1 MTGTESAGER
11 VDGDKAP
18 YHPAPLSSK
27 VRAMAS
33 DAPIRFGIVG
43 LGTAGSALV
52 GPAVKSPH
60 FEMAAA
66 ADLDEETLARFKADF
81 PQAETFASVEA
92 IAASPNVDA
101 LFISTPTQLHTGHVL
116 AAAANGKHVVTEKP
130 VAVNLDD
137 ADAMIEAAEKAGVV
151 LMVGHSFGYET
162 PIKAMREVV
171 AGGELGPLRMAHN
184 WYFTDWMHR
193 PRNPEELDVALG
205 GGVTFRQGSHQFD
218 ILRLLGGGL
227 VRSVRAMTG
236 VFDPSRKAPGA
247 HTVFLEFEDGAAATA
262 VYNGYDRFRTAD
274 LGYNVGENGQPAD
287 LSAYGAS
294 RAALRAGG
302 EAHEQALKRSVRYGA
317 SGARSRAPAPSH
329 PFYGVTIASCE
340 RGDVRQS
347 PNGLLVYTE
356 DERREMELPLGTS
369 GRDNILTELHAAVR
383 EGVPP
388 LHDGRWGKANLEVC
402 LAALESA
409 RTRKEL
415 LLKHQKAV

>member
-1 MTGTESAGER
+1 MTT
-11 VDGDKAP
+11 
-18 YHPAPLSSK
+18 
-27 VRAMAS
+27 

-52 GPAVKSPH
+52 GPAVKSPR

-101 LFISTPTQLHTGHVL
+101 LFIATPTQLHTGHVL

-130 VAVNLDD
+130 LAVNLDD

-247 HTVFLEFEDGAAATA
+247 HTVFLEFADGAAATA
-262 VYNGYDRFRTAD
+262 VYNGYDRFRTAE

-287 LSAYGAS
+287 LAAYGAS
-294 RAALRAGG
+294 RAALRSGG

-317 SGARSRAPAPSH
+317 SGARSRAPAPNH

-347 PNGLLVYTE
+347 PKGLLVYTE
-356 DERREMELPLGTS
+356 DERREVELPLGTS

-409 RTRKEL
+409 RTRREVFL
-415 LLKHQKAV
+415 QHQKAV